1 MTDTQKRTKNPN
13 APGFLGVGV
22 VFIAV
27 AIVFLLT
34 GMNGIWVAFFTI
46 GVVFMSMSAM
56 PVGHKKDEADS
67 PSAD

>member
-22 VFIAV
+22 AFIAV

-34 GMNGIWVAFFTI
+34 GMNGVWVAFFTI
-46 GVVFMSMSAM
+46 GVVFLTMSAM
-56 PVGHKKDEADS
+56 PMGRKKDEAS
-67 PSAD
+67 PPSE